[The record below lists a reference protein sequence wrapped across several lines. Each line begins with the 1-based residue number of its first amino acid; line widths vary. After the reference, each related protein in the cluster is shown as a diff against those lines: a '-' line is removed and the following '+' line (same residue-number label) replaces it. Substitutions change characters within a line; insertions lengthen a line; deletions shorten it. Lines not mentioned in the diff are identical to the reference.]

1 MEASNY
7 GKHNEPQLRI
17 DLPAIICIAPVTHLV
32 YESSFEQR
40 LFSVTVFTAYR
51 LRVII

>member
-7 GKHNEPQLRI
+7 GELNEPQLRI
-17 DLPAIICIAPVTHLV
+17 DLPAIICIAPVAHFV

-40 LFSVTVFTAYR
+40 LLSMAVLTANR

>member
-7 GKHNEPQLRI
+7 GELNEPQLRI
-17 DLPAIICIAPVTHLV
+17 NLPAIICIAPMAHLV
-32 YESSFEQR
+32 YESSFEQW
-40 LFSVTVFTAYR
+40 LLSVTVLTAYR